1 MFCQILGQ
9 ATKHLS
15 SILLFV
21 FIGEGDMGAELYVLC
36 LVLFDPDVSWG
47 RKHNPERWNKRGSRD
62 QYKFYSVNVDYSK
75 RKKVQTSK

>member
-15 SILLFV
+15 SILLFI
-21 FIGEGDMGAELYVLC
+21 FIGEEGTGAVLYVLC

-47 RKHNPERWNKRGSRD
+47 RKHKPEPWNERGSCD

-75 RKKVQTSK
+75 RKKVQASK